1 MIEDEGEGVV
11 VKGFGLEEEFGLGEE
26 GGQEQRRNENVLSPN
41 TQKTTDRRRVID
53 NEFEPSVEVDTSKLP
68 S

>member
-1 MIEDEGEGVV
+1 MVV
-11 VKGFGLEEEFGLGEE
+11 EGFGLEEELGLGEDR
-26 GGQEQRRNENVLSPN
+26 GQEQRRNEEVLLPN

-53 NEFEPSVEVDTSKLP
+53 HEFEPSAEVDALRPP